1 MSTEQNLEMTA
12 DTVTKD
18 TDDTKDTAAL
28 EAILFAMGDPVETG
42 RLADAVERTPED
54 TEALLNTL
62 KKRYEDA
69 GSGIQLLYLD
79 GAWQL
84 STKKEYYEQL
94 IRIARQPKK
103 PNLTDVMMETLSII
117 AYKQPVT
124 RSEIEKIRGVSCEH
138 AVNRLMEYELICE
151 LGRLQVPGRPILLG
165 TTDKFLR
172 CFGLDSPDDLPVLS
186 QIELE
191 DFKAEAEA
199 ELQVQVHV

>member
-1 MSTEQNLEMTA
+1 M
-12 DTVTKD
+12 
-18 TDDTKDTAAL
+18 AAL
-28 EAILFAMGDPVETG
+28 EAILFAMGDPIETKL
-42 RLADAVERTPED
+42 LADAIEKTPEE
-54 TEALLNTL
+54 TESLLG
-62 KKRYEDA
+62 KIQEQCQREER
-69 GSGIQLLYLD
+69 GIQLICLD
-79 GAWQL
+79 GAWQF

-103 PNLTDVMMETLSII
+103 PSLTDVMMETLSII

-138 AVNRLMEYELICE
+138 AVNRLMEYELVCE

-172 CFGLDSPDDLPVLS
+172 CFGVSSREELPVLS
-186 QIELE
+186 QVELE

-199 ELQVQVHV
+199 ELQVRVDV

>member
-1 MSTEQNLEMTA
+1 MSTEHFDMNTH
-12 DTVTKD
+12 DHTI
-18 TDDTKDTAAL
+18 AAL
-28 EAILFAMGDPVETG
+28 EAILFAMGDPIETD
-42 RLADAVERTPED
+42 RLADAVGKTTEETLDLLKELKERRQAD
-54 TEALLNTL
+54 
-62 KKRYEDA
+62 D
-69 GSGIQLLYLD
+69 SGIQLLCLED
-79 GAWQL
+79 AWKF

-103 PNLTDVMMETLSII
+103 PVLTDVMMETLSII

-172 CFGLDSPDDLPVLS
+172 CFGLDSTEELPVLS
-186 QIELE
+186 QVELE

-199 ELQVQVHV
+199 ELKVQVEV